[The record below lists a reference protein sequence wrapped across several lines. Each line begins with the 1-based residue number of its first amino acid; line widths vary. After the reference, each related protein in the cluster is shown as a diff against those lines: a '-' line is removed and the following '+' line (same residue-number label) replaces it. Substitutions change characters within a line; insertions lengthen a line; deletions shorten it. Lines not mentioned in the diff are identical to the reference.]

1 MECPNC
7 KGELRLNTVAE
18 HNIEAYGKPLT
29 VVALCCGT
37 GVVIR
42 RVVTIKASPYR
53 GSETHDDWGNP
64 IKPINSIKPVEAQ
77 NEI

>member
-7 KGELRLNTVAE
+7 KAELRLNTAAE
-18 HNIEAYGKPLT
+18 WNVEQSDRHLT
-29 VVALCCGT
+29 AVALCCGT

-42 RVVTIKASPYR
+42 RVITIKASPYR
-53 GSETHDDWGNP
+53 GSEIRDDWGNP